1 MRRRRALCS
10 NFRRGA
16 RKADDWHADGAG
28 LPPALNCL
36 SEWIWNVG
44 LRTQRAW
51 LVIAATPD
59 QTRYVEK
66 RRAGMLLDGH
76 TNGRR
81 RLIPSQSR
89 RKHDDEVA
97 SFDFAEFD
105 CVV

>member
-1 MRRRRALCS
+1 MARRLGRIAADAELS
-10 NFRRGA
+10 FRV
-16 RKADDWHADGAG
+16 D
-28 LPPALNCL
+28 L
-36 SEWIWNVG
+36 NVG

-59 QTRYVEK
+59 QTRLYGETTCWYVSRWSYE
-66 RRAGMLLDGH
+66 R
-76 TNGRR
+76 RR